1 MSALTDVPIASPAER
16 SARAT
21 QRLCDAL
28 GLGALKP
35 KDVKNLATALAEAT
49 ASEVITN
56 APFRQKVLGIF
67 QELSATS
74 APAPKKPAA
83 PKAGKPKLVPIRDFD
98 PKLFAPDKPIDPYL
112 VQYAYGDEQL
122 RPMLQQ
128 FSVATLKKSAE
139 IVEERNPG
147 TKPVNRA
154 QKAALL
160 DYIVSHVAATE
171 QTR

>member
-1 MSALTDVPIASPAER
+1 MSALTDVPVISPAER

-28 GLGALKP
+28 GLGVLKP

-49 ASEVITN
+49 AEEVVTN
-56 APFRQKVLGIF
+56 ATFRQRVLGIF
-67 QELSATS
+67 QELSVSSKPAT
-74 APAPKKPAA
+74 KKPAP
-83 PKAGKPKLVPIRDFD
+83 PKAAKPKLVPIRDFD

-122 RPMLQQ
+122 RLMLQQ

-154 QKAALL
+154 QKVALL
-160 DYIVSHVAATE
+160 DYIVSHVTATA
-171 QTR
+171 QAR